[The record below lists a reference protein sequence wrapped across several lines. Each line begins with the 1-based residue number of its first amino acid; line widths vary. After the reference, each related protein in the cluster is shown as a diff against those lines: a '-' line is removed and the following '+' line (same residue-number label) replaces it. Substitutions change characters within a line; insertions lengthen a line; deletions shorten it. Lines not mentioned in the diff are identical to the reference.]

1 MDVAEGRC
9 SFADAACV
17 VRPNGLYVLMPGGYS
32 TAGDDALTSPAFER
46 MIAGL
51 EADFDL
57 IIIDSPAMLE
67 SSGAQRLAALVDGS
81 VFVVRAGHTHHR
93 TVTEALK
100 LLPPERRLGLVLNE
114 SDVEN
119 ESPLKRNKK
128 PKGRPVRR
136 SR

>member
-1 MDVAEGRC
+1 
-9 SFADAACV
+9 
-17 VRPNGLYVLMPGGYS
+17 
-32 TAGDDALTSPAFER
+32 